1 MRPRPARRVPDQAAA
16 GVLSIL
22 ALFSALRDCVLF
34 LASAEGNLAPADA
47 KKIFADARNR
57 KALKKAKIDKT
68 PAAA

>member
-1 MRPRPARRVPDQAAA
+1 M
-16 GVLSIL
+16 L
-22 ALFSALRDCVLF
+22 
-34 LASAEGNLAPADA
+34 AEGNLAPADA